1 MDFGSLL
8 VSPATPFV
16 ALSLVGT
23 LIAVLGLV
31 MVERQRHVLVGIR
44 TLPNQM
50 GMNGRFIVGQIA
62 GVPIAGLIILIAFA
76 VAGTNSQLRTLMIT
90 CAGAIYLYVGVV
102 VPRKP
107 IVQQQKEDRDI
118 RSLLPGFIN
127 YLRVSI
133 EGYDAPITLMERYV
147 ERPNER
153 IAVLQ
158 NLVRDALR
166 LHETRQLRPFEAL
179 FTVARMRKCQELIDV
194 TEQLAQS
201 ERDGTSA
208 LAALEAFQKTLELIL
223 KNEFQRMLKRRMM
236 YLMATV
242 AVSLVIGILANLLF
256 VMTKGGQ
263 LGGI

>member
-1 MDFGSLL
+1 MNYESIL
-8 VSPATPFV
+8 VSPATPYV

-23 LIAVLGLV
+23 LIAVLGLIGI
-31 MVERQRHVLVGIR
+31 ERQRHVLVGFR
-44 TLPNQM
+44 TVPNRM
-50 GMNGRFIVGQIA
+50 GMNGRYIVGQVA
-62 GVPIAGLIILIAFA
+62 AVPLAGLIILIALA
-76 VAGTNSQLRTLMIT
+76 VTGTNEQLRALMLT
-90 CAGAIYLYVGVV
+90 CAGAVYLYVGVV

-107 IVQQQKEDRDI
+107 IVRQQQEDRQI
-118 RSLLPGFIN
+118 RALLPSFIN
-127 YLRVSI
+127 YLRVSL
-133 EGYDAPITLMERYV
+133 EGYDAPITLMERYIQ
-147 ERPNER
+147 RPNQR
-153 IAVLQ
+153 LALMQ
-158 NLVRDALR
+158 GLVHDALH

-179 FTVARMRKCQELIDV
+179 FAVAARRHCQELRDV

-201 ERDGTSA
+201 ERDGTNP

-263 LGGI
+263 LGGV